1 MKKVFITYGDQKYK
15 DSLQRIKKEAEALE
29 IFDEIHL
36 YNDKLL
42 PDLFQ
47 EYVRQYERGGGYW
60 LWKPYVLF
68 DALSKVDEGDIIVYA
83 DAGCTLLR
91 HTDWKDYFRILKRKE
106 AIFFITKGKNKKWC
120 KKEVFTFFNPNNSLW
135 RNAYQ
140 IQATFFMIKKTKSN
154 EVIKR
159 WYQLATTHPHLFID
173 IHQDERFKE
182 NPSVKEHR
190 HDQAVLTGCICM
202 SKDLRRYYLIPERME
217 KRLSGGQAVLASR
230 ISAEGIR
237 GADMSSPVENPFVTY
252 INKLTENPLRKLRT
266 LLFFYLSRISV

>member
-1 MKKVFITYGDQKYK
+1 MT
-15 DSLQRIKKEAEALE
+15 
-29 IFDEIHL
+29 
-36 YNDKLL
+36 
-42 PDLFQ
+42 
-47 EYVRQYERGGGYW
+47 
-60 LWKPYVLF
+60 
-68 DALSKVDEGDIIVYA
+68 
-83 DAGCTLLR
+83 
-91 HTDWKDYFRILKRKE
+91 
-106 AIFFITKGKNKKWC
+106 
-120 KKEVFTFFNPNNSLW
+120 
-135 RNAYQ
+135 
-140 IQATFFMIKKTKSN
+140 ATFFMIKKTKSN

-252 INKLTENPLRKLRT
+252 INKLTENPLRKFRT

>member
-1 MKKVFITYGDQKYK
+1 M
-15 DSLQRIKKEAEALE
+15 
-29 IFDEIHL
+29 
-36 YNDKLL
+36 
-42 PDLFQ
+42 
-47 EYVRQYERGGGYW
+47 
-60 LWKPYVLF
+60 
-68 DALSKVDEGDIIVYA
+68 
-83 DAGCTLLR
+83 
-91 HTDWKDYFRILKRKE
+91 
-106 AIFFITKGKNKKWC
+106 
-120 KKEVFTFFNPNNSLW
+120 
-135 RNAYQ
+135 
-140 IQATFFMIKKTKSN
+140 
-154 EVIKR
+154 IKR

-182 NPSVKEHR
+182 NPSVNEHR

-252 INKLTENPLRKLRT
+252 INKLTENPLRKFRT